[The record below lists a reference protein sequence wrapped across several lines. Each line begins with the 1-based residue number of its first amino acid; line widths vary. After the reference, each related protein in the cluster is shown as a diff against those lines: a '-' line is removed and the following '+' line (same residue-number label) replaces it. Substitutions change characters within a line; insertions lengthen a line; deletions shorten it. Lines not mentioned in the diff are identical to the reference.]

1 MKDFWARVVHLI
13 EFVYIIFGLTVF
25 ISLSLPLFRSSL
37 LGTELLSYL
46 SGLAALLF
54 SWVGFYLLTVRPFLT
69 KPQLR
74 FSVGPAQ
81 KSKPT
86 DSEKQGGGQNELVS
100 KVTNYKSRYNAS
112 KELYWATC

>member
-1 MKDFWARVVHLI
+1 MKNLWTRVVHLI

-37 LGTELLSYL
+37 VGTDLLGYL

-74 FSVGPAQ
+74 FLAGPAQ
-81 KSKPT
+81 KSEPT
-86 DSEKQGGGQNELVS
+86 DSK
-100 KVTNYKSRYNAS
+100 K
-112 KELYWATC
+112 